1 MVGPQLNLSEINT
14 DLVVAT
20 YSHTMN
26 ETEEIRLCPICG
38 MRMRLARITPRLD
51 GLSELQTLECRPCKF
66 VVTAEQDQN
75 PMQS

>member
-26 ETEEIRLCPICG
+26 ETEEVRPCPICG
-38 MRMRLARITPRLD
+38 MRMKLARITPRLG
-51 GLSELQTLECRPCKF
+51 GLPALQTLEFRPCKF

-75 PMQS
+75 PTQS

>member
-26 ETEEIRLCPICG
+26 ETEEVRPCTICG
-38 MRMRLARITPRLD
+38 IRMNLARITPRLG
-51 GLSELQTLECRPCKF
+51 GLSALQTLECRPCKF